1 MEIKI
6 FEQVCW
12 DGSKVAVI
20 VDEALSRLGL
30 EYDFDIIGDI
40 PSIAKAGIMNP
51 PALMINGKIKTSGKV
66 PTVDEVK
73 NAINEELK

>member
-1 MEIKI
+1 
-6 FEQVCW
+6 
-12 DGSKVAVI
+12 
-20 VDEALSRLGL
+20 
-30 EYDFDIIGDI
+30 
-40 PSIAKAGIMNP
+40 MNP